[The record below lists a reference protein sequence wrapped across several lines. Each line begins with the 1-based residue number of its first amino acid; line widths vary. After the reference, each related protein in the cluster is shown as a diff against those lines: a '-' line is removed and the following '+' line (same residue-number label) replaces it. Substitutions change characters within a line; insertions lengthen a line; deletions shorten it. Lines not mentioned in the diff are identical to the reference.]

1 MKKSLLFFA
10 VAVTCLVGCD
20 SVNPLPDGVVLASIT
35 HDMGDQSWL
44 ELFEYSDTG
53 ALTSVENQSGLGQ
66 RRSYLY
72 AGDQLLET
80 QTIRLDNEQLIFRD
94 SITYNA
100 AGQVAKVYRFSVNGG
115 TGLPLYQVKSMTY
128 NSEGQLV
135 EIASEFTGID
145 DYNPRE
151 VYHWQDGNVVQ
162 VDRYN
167 DTSLQQEFFLTY
179 DNKTSIN
186 LESFVS
192 LGHPE
197 AATKNN
203 IISTDWNDY
212 TGLLDTAC
220 KPCTVAY
227 KYNSNGLPKSF
238 STNWSYSAT
247 FSYKQLPPASA
258 F

>member
-1 MKKSLLFFA
+1 MKKFFSLFAFVLFG
-10 VAVTCLVGCD
+10 LISCD
-20 SVNPLPDGVVLASIT
+20 SVDPLPDGVVLATIR
-35 HDMGDQSWL
+35 HDMGDQNWL
-44 ELFEYSDTG
+44 ELFEYNDAG
-53 ALTSVENQSGLGQ
+53 ALASVENQSGLGQ

-72 AGDQLLET
+72 AGDQLSET

-94 SITYNA
+94 SIAYNP

-115 TGLPLYQVKSMTY
+115 TDLPLYQVKSLTY
-128 NSEGQLV
+128 NSQGQLI
-135 EIASEFTGID
+135 EIASAFTESD
-145 DYNPRE
+145 DYKPRD

-179 DNKTSIN
+179 DNQTSIN

-197 AATKNN
+197 VSTKNN
-203 IISTDWNDY
+203 IISTDWKDY

-220 KPCTVAY
+220 KPCTVSY
-227 KYNSNGLPKSF
+227 QYSSNGLPIALA
-238 STNWSYSAT
+238 TNWSYSAT
-247 FSYKQLPPASA
+247 FTYKELPGASA